1 MPLSGTLSQLIRNDR
16 QPALFVGAGISKEAG
31 IPLAFGVIQE
41 LKRLYPKRLKKPAT
55 IYQYAEAF
63 KEALPDKAQRRQFFE
78 EICSD
83 KPPHKEHN
91 LIAHL
96 VEHKIFSIVFTT
108 NFDHL
113 TELAM
118 TYRCSPQP
126 RVYLYD
132 VDIEP
137 PEYSSASPKV
147 LKLHGDFLFD
157 DMANLDEELQRRL
170 SENMRRK
177 LQTYLSG
184 RGLVV
189 VGYGGNDE
197 TIMQFLEQLAESP
210 EGMKDGLWW
219 IICKEE
225 EKKKDSLVSLIEKMN
240 AKGKL
245 VEIVGP
251 TDAVTFFTTICNFLS
266 LPLPAPIPFG
276 IKPKRNLITSYTQ
289 RFGRLRQLP
298 PLDVPQSL
306 DCDREAV
313 LKKFRNAVKSSG
325 VIWLFGPPES
335 GKSTLISKLASELDS
350 KRVFYF
356 SPRFALRPASLSL
369 RLDLEG
375 FAGGFGITIL
385 SYDEMLCSLF
395 KKNVV
400 LVFDDVCS
408 DRFPMDINTRLFRDV
423 LEIIAIRE
431 QVNKGT
437 VILSSSSQP
446 TNEDLSMVG
455 SAMISAGYLSGQIRS
470 RGLLAIDIPSPV
482 EHPQKIFPE
491 SDDALLPLLSVM
503 SLLRVA
509 EYSDALARLCS
520 FSHIDAALK
529 QSRESGLMEGRVG
542 KYFLRNSARD
552 FIESTVQ
559 GAETNRL
566 DLAKGFEDLSAAQP
580 FFRRLH
586 YSLEAENQY
595 RRGGYNREG
604 LLQFLRGFHVI
615 ALWEDSE
622 AARSIFQ
629 YYLSVVTDR
638 LVLSTLEPE
647 QLLGILQAY
656 RHASEWGHI
665 TIGER
670 GAVEKTLRQVISA
683 FGEPYQDLFDGNVR
697 LLEKDFD
704 NCGCF
709 LLKAERGFRETSNYK
724 ALAWVLFDLSVCAFE
739 IANNAFD
746 EKRPEYIDKAVLWAR
761 EAESLRLKLGDDEGV
776 ANARDHRAK
785 GLLNRAKFREALHLE
800 RQALSVH
807 ARREGF
813 SEAKGV
819 VYGNLF
825 VASLGAFFAK
835 HREDDLIRSEGYFH
849 QSNLNFAQ
857 RDQWAGVLTNYSFL
871 FNYCLKR
878 KQGQGGVLPQASWV
892 YRLIIESAILRAAG
906 AEGPAVLQVAL
917 KVNSTWFL
925 RNLRP
930 LRSRSAIIAFSDC
943 LRLGETQ
950 WRRSIRHR
958 TAAESEALR
967 ATRRQSL
974 VMVGLLIAK
983 VGKLARSKILDKVK
997 TESATDVDIYTC
1009 FCEWVI
1015 NPESNLNHLLAMYD
1029 VAELKDY
1036 FEQAQADLKD
1046 VKL

>member
-1 MPLSGTLSQLIRNDR
+1 MPLPGTLAQLIRNNR

-31 IPLAFGVIQE
+31 IPLAFGVIEE
-41 LKRLYPKRLKKPAT
+41 LKKLYPKSLKKPAGN
-55 IYQYAEAF
+55 YQYAEAF
-63 KEALPDKAQRRQFFE
+63 EKALPDKAQRRQFFE
-78 EICSD
+78 EVCSD

-137 PEYSSASPKV
+137 QEYSSASPKV

-170 SENMRRK
+170 SENMRLK
-177 LQTYLSG
+177 LQTYLRG

-225 EKKKDSLVSLIEKMN
+225 EKNKPFLVSLINKMSAN
-240 AKGKL
+240 GKL
-245 VEIVGP
+245 VKIVGP
-251 TDAVTFFTTICNFLS
+251 TDAVTFFTTICNSLS
-266 LPLPAPIPFG
+266 LPLPESIPFG
-276 IKPKRNLITSYTQ
+276 IKPKRSLITSYIQ
-289 RFGRLRQLP
+289 RFGRSRQLP
-298 PLDVPQSL
+298 PLDVPHSL
-306 DCDREAV
+306 DSDREAV
-313 LKKFRNAVKSSG
+313 LKKLRKAVKTTG
-325 VIWLFGPPES
+325 LIWLFGPPES

-375 FAGGFGITIL
+375 FAGGFGIPIL
-385 SYDEMLCSLF
+385 SYDEMLRSLF

-400 LVFDDVCS
+400 LFFDDLRS
-408 DRFPMDINTRLFRDV
+408 DRSEMDINARLFSEV

-437 VILSSSSQP
+437 VILSSSSEP

-455 SAMISAGYLSGQIRS
+455 STMISAIN
-470 RGLLAIDIPSPV
+470 IPS
-482 EHPQKIFPE
+482 HIGRPQKIFPA
-491 SDDALLPLLSVM
+491 SDDAVLLLLSVM

-520 FSHIDAALK
+520 FSHIHPALEE
-529 QSRESGLMEGRVG
+529 STESGLIEARVG
-542 KYFLRNSARD
+542 KYFLRNSMRD
-552 FIESTVQ
+552 FIGSTAR
-559 GAETNRL
+559 GAETHRL
-566 DLAKGFEDLSAAQP
+566 DLAKRFEDLSADQP
-580 FFRRLH
+580 FFRRFH
-586 YSLEAENQY
+586 YSLEAEKQY
-595 RRGGYNREG
+595 RQGGYNREAV
-604 LLQFLRGFHVI
+604 LQFFRVFHEI
-615 ALWEDSE
+615 ARWEDGE
-622 AARSIFQ
+622 AARSIFE
-629 YYLSVVTDR
+629 YYIRVVSDR
-638 LVLSTLEPE
+638 SVLSTLEPE
-647 QLLGILQAY
+647 QLMLILQAY
-656 RHASEWGHI
+656 RHASDWGHI
-665 TIGER
+665 TTGER
-670 GAVEKTLRQVISA
+670 GEVERTLRQVISG
-683 FGEPYQDLFDGNVR
+683 FGKAYEDLFDANVC
-697 LLEKDFD
+697 LLEKDF
-704 NCGCF
+704 NSCGYF

-739 IANNAFD
+739 LANNAFD
-746 EKRPEYIDKAVLWAR
+746 EKRTECIDKGVLWAK
-761 EAESLRLKLGDDEGV
+761 EAESIRVKLGDDEGV
-776 ANARDHRAK
+776 ANARDHLAK
-785 GLLNRAKFREALHLE
+785 GLLDGAKFRDALHLE

-813 SEAKGV
+813 SEAKSV

-825 VASLGAFFAK
+825 VASLGAFFVE
-835 HREDDLIRSEGYFH
+835 HSEDDLIRAEGYFH

-857 RDQWAGVLTNYSFL
+857 RDEWDGVLRNYSFL
-871 FNYCLKR
+871 FEYCRKPKR
-878 KQGQGGVLPQASWV
+878 GQGRVLPRASSV
-892 YRLIIESAILRAAG
+892 YHLIIESAILRAAG
-906 AEGPAVLQVAL
+906 WEGPAVLQLAIQ
-917 KVNSTWFL
+917 VNLIWFL
-925 RNLRP
+925 HNLRP
-930 LRSRSAIIAFSDC
+930 LRLRSVLFAFRDC
-943 LRLGETQ
+943 LKLRKTQ
-950 WRRSIRHR
+950 RQRSIRYPTLTER
-958 TAAESEALR
+958 QALR
-967 ATRRQSL
+967 DLLHRSL

-983 VGKLARSKILDKVK
+983 VGKRARFKILDQVK
-997 TESATDVDIYTC
+997 TESPNHVSLYACYCDWLTK
-1009 FCEWVI
+1009 
-1015 NPESNLNHLLAMYD
+1015 PESNLDELLAKYD
-1029 VAELKDY
+1029 LRAELKDY
-1036 FEQAQADLKD
+1036 FEQARADLQD